1 MSSIDEFRLS
11 VLRHNANLR
20 TFKETWPFFERKVN
34 ELLSHTPS
42 GSEIFLLGD
51 QLASVFR
58 SREVSGRSN
67 QAVSQG
73 GAVWESLVCWYLN
86 LVLHGT
92 SVVVIKPISKFLPM
106 SISDAVSVNLGNHS
120 TNTES
125 DLIAFSYPVE
135 EGPSKTSLAD
145 IDSFI
150 RHNSK
155 EVDVSVIQCKTNWND
170 NAQIPM
176 LWDLIYASER
186 FRLPNVSVG
195 KNGIGPNSFR
205 SFTYSFVTVP
215 TSRGPFKTDSL
226 SVLRVINLS
235 GGNFWGHR
243 SEDGVARGIS
253 EFFQRN
259 FAGYFDGTIQDS
271 IRRNVLERPDLLS
284 KYISQDF

>member
-1 MSSIDEFRLS
+1 MSSVDKFRLS
-11 VLRHNANLR
+11 VLKHNANLR
-20 TFKETWPFFERKVN
+20 SFRETWPHFEPRVR
-34 ELLSHTPS
+34 ELLGQTPT
-42 GSEIFLLGD
+42 GNDVFALGD
-51 QLASVFR
+51 KLASIFR

-92 SVVVIKPISKFLPM
+92 SVVVIKPIAKFLPS

-125 DLIAFSYPVE
+125 DLIAFSYPV
-135 EGPSKTSLAD
+135 TSSIDRAGLPD
-145 IDSFI
+145 IDTFI
-150 RHNSK
+150 RHHSK
-155 EVDVSVIQCKTNWND
+155 EVDVAVIQCKTNWND

-186 FRLPNVSVG
+186 FRFPNVSVG
-195 KNGIGPNSFR
+195 TNGIGPDSFR
-205 SFTYSFVTVP
+205 SFSYSFVTVP
-215 TSRGPFKTDSL
+215 TSRGPFNTDSL

-235 GGNFWGHR
+235 GGNFWGR
-243 SEDGVARGIS
+243 PSESGVARGLS

-259 FAGYFDGTIQDS
+259 FPGYFDGTIQDS
-271 IRRNVLERPDLLS
+271 INRNVLATPDLLE
-284 KYISQDF
+284 KYISQEY